1 MPLYNESEAVRL
13 VGELHGD
20 ALEQAL
26 NAVVARHEV
35 LRTTIKNAE
44 QGPMAIVH
52 ESWQLRIKL
61 IDLSSLSSAER
72 AEELERLLVDEP
84 RRSFRLDAE
93 PGIRATLLRLEP
105 SEHVFILMMHH
116 IVSDWASE
124 GILWRELSSAYR
136 SIVRAESPSWSYQ
149 PSQFG
154 DYAFWQQQRV
164 DGAKFARDLDFWAEN
179 LRGAPELLELP
190 SDRPRPSEQTFRGA
204 RHRVRLDDGLTEALR
219 NLSRREKTTLF
230 TVFAAALDTL
240 LYRYT
245 GSEDILLGVPVSD
258 RRRPELQT
266 VIGLLLDTQ
275 VLRTEL
281 SADITFVELLARM
294 RKGLLALY
302 RRREVPFDL
311 IVNKLRPE
319 RSSSYSP
326 LFQVLIAWRDQD
338 ESLSAVGL
346 EGLAVEA
353 VRSETK
359 TSRFDFTL
367 LVTDHPDEIW
377 LEAEY
382 NADLFDADR
391 IARMLGHLQTLLEAA
406 ADDPTRR
413 LAELPLLTAIERQ
426 QLIDA
431 TEVAYPRETCVH
443 QLFEM
448 QAEKTPD
455 AVAAVSDE
463 REVTYRELNE
473 RSNRL
478 ARHLIGLGVAP
489 GVLVG
494 ICVERSIEMIVGLLG
509 TMKAGGA
516 YIPLDPSY
524 PQERLAFMLRDSGAS
539 LILTQSSLRESL
551 PGDCNV
557 VCLDTDW
564 RKIAEEESSNP
575 DSNLNAENLA
585 YVIYTSGSTGRPKG
599 VEITHRSVVNLL
611 CSMSRKPGLTGGD
624 TLMAVTT
631 LSFDIAALELFL
643 PLIVG
648 AKLVIASREVASN
661 GSLLLERLIDSR
673 ATVIQATPITFRM
686 VIEAG
691 WNGQPAMKVLC
702 GGEALPRELADQ
714 ILARS
719 TELWNMYGP
728 TETTIWSAAVR
739 VEPGDG
745 PVLIGGPI
753 DNTQF
758 YVLDAGGQLAPI
770 GVAGEL
776 HIGGDGLA
784 RGYFNR
790 PELTAEKFTSSAIG
804 GARLYKTGDLVRR
817 RADGAIEFLG
827 RIDHQVK
834 IRGFRIEPGEIEAV
848 LKSHPG
854 VGECVVETVEAEA
867 GDRRLVA
874 YVVPIDKS
882 KAPGVGELRDLLKA
896 KLPAYMVP
904 AAFVT
909 LEKLP
914 LTPNRKIDRKA
925 LPTPKL
931 TSEADYLAPRSPM
944 EEVLA
949 DIWCKLLG
957 LDRVSINDNFF
968 DLGGTSILAAR
979 LGGEVQK
986 SLNQRISVPVFL
998 RSPTIR
1004 EMASVLEEAKR
1015 SELEDG
1021 RKSFHVVLRD
1031 GAKSL
1036 AMVPADGPLVALQ
1049 TAEGR
1054 PPFFIVD
1061 SFPYF
1066 IDVVKLLGTD
1076 QPVVS
1081 MIPRESAQRSSTD
1094 YSIAEEAAAH
1104 VRTILECQPSG
1115 PYMLGGC
1122 CAAGIVAYEV
1132 AQQLRSRGHE
1142 IELLALF
1149 DSHNPRFVRAYSNL
1163 RTSLTFNR
1171 AAFMR
1176 RRWNEIPAWMAAKLA
1191 KAVKAMRPLGS
1202 SIPEDEGQSSITD
1215 PTRFRLWPARGRAI
1229 KKYRP
1234 KPFAGRVV
1242 VFKRPTNLG
1251 GRYLD
1256 ARLGWGEVV
1265 RGEIDVVQLG
1275 VSKHLD
1281 LFKADSD
1288 RALVA
1293 QKLRN
1298 SIDEIVAFGHGE
1310 NTLGGFSEH
1319 LREVPSQSG

>member
-1 MPLYNESEAVRL
+1 MSVSGTNGIGVDLHLGHPRESNSSYPLTSSQQRIWFFEELAPDVPLYNESEAVRL

-599 VEITHRSVVNLL
+599 VEITHRSV
-611 CSMSRKPGLTGGD
+611 
-624 TLMAVTT
+624 
-631 LSFDIAALELFL
+631 
-643 PLIVG
+643 
-648 AKLVIASREVASN
+648 
-661 GSLLLERLIDSR
+661 
-673 ATVIQATPITFRM
+673 
-686 VIEAG
+686 
-691 WNGQPAMKVLC
+691 
-702 GGEALPRELADQ
+702 
-714 ILARS
+714 
-719 TELWNMYGP
+719 
-728 TETTIWSAAVR
+728 
-739 VEPGDG
+739 
-745 PVLIGGPI
+745 
-753 DNTQF
+753 
-758 YVLDAGGQLAPI
+758 
-770 GVAGEL
+770 
-776 HIGGDGLA
+776 
-784 RGYFNR
+784 
-790 PELTAEKFTSSAIG
+790 
-804 GARLYKTGDLVRR
+804 
-817 RADGAIEFLG
+817 
-827 RIDHQVK
+827 
-834 IRGFRIEPGEIEAV
+834 
-848 LKSHPG
+848 
-854 VGECVVETVEAEA
+854 
-867 GDRRLVA
+867 
-874 YVVPIDKS
+874 
-882 KAPGVGELRDLLKA
+882 
-896 KLPAYMVP
+896 
-904 AAFVT
+904 
-909 LEKLP
+909 
-914 LTPNRKIDRKA
+914 
-925 LPTPKL
+925 
-931 TSEADYLAPRSPM
+931 
-944 EEVLA
+944 
-949 DIWCKLLG
+949 
-957 LDRVSINDNFF
+957 
-968 DLGGTSILAAR
+968 
-979 LGGEVQK
+979 
-986 SLNQRISVPVFL
+986 
-998 RSPTIR
+998 
-1004 EMASVLEEAKR
+1004 
-1015 SELEDG
+1015 
-1021 RKSFHVVLRD
+1021 
-1031 GAKSL
+1031 
-1036 AMVPADGPLVALQ
+1036 
-1049 TAEGR
+1049 
-1054 PPFFIVD
+1054 
-1061 SFPYF
+1061 
-1066 IDVVKLLGTD
+1066 
-1076 QPVVS
+1076 
-1081 MIPRESAQRSSTD
+1081 
-1094 YSIAEEAAAH
+1094 
-1104 VRTILECQPSG
+1104 
-1115 PYMLGGC
+1115 
-1122 CAAGIVAYEV
+1122 
-1132 AQQLRSRGHE
+1132 
-1142 IELLALF
+1142 
-1149 DSHNPRFVRAYSNL
+1149 
-1163 RTSLTFNR
+1163 
-1171 AAFMR
+1171 
-1176 RRWNEIPAWMAAKLA
+1176 
-1191 KAVKAMRPLGS
+1191 
-1202 SIPEDEGQSSITD
+1202 
-1215 PTRFRLWPARGRAI
+1215 
-1229 KKYRP
+1229 
-1234 KPFAGRVV
+1234 
-1242 VFKRPTNLG
+1242 
-1251 GRYLD
+1251 
-1256 ARLGWGEVV
+1256 
-1265 RGEIDVVQLG
+1265 
-1275 VSKHLD
+1275 
-1281 LFKADSD
+1281 
-1288 RALVA
+1288 
-1293 QKLRN
+1293 
-1298 SIDEIVAFGHGE
+1298 
-1310 NTLGGFSEH
+1310 
-1319 LREVPSQSG
+1319 